1 MYLPLQVWKGWTDF
15 WQNTGRNITLN
26 RNRWMRR
33 ECLDRFQLCSISW
46 LVCCVPQESHRQQT
60 GEGSVMI
67 QMFKD
72 DSEQKYQIGETTRK

>member
-1 MYLPLQVWKGWTDF
+1 
-15 WQNTGRNITLN
+15 
-26 RNRWMRR
+26 MRR
-33 ECLDRFQLCSISW
+33 ECLDHFQLCSIFW

-72 DSEQKYQIGETTRK
+72 DSEQKYQIGETTSK